1 MGMPTDGKL
10 VLVLDLG
17 TPNAF
22 AQAACMNDIQV
33 SNVRR
38 VNYDWVKAPPYTQ
51 CGCGDKEC
59 FDIMLRVED
68 PHDFSC
74 VPKCPKVG

>member
-1 MGMPTDGKL
+1 MGMPTDGKI

-22 AQAACMNDIQV
+22 AQAACINDIQV

-38 VNYDWVKAPPYTQ
+38 VNYDWVKAPHILNVAAAT
-51 CGCGDKEC
+51 KNVS
-59 FDIMLRVED
+59 I
-68 PHDFSC
+68 
-74 VPKCPKVG
+74 

>member
-1 MGMPTDGKL
+1 MGMPTDGKI

-38 VNYDWVKAPPYTQ
+38 VNYD
-51 CGCGDKEC
+51 
-59 FDIMLRVED
+59 
-68 PHDFSC
+68 
-74 VPKCPKVG
+74 